1 MLTNRRSTFR
11 TTLFSLSV
19 WMLVSAMFPQFAWA
33 ENEAPTYVG
42 EFALVGKK
50 GTSQQVTDKKEP
62 VFNVREFRVSGNTL
76 LNVKDVE
83 QTMYRFLGREKVF
96 ADIEKAQHALEQ
108 RYRDA
113 GYPAVLVDIPEQSVS
128 DGVVWLK
135 VMESRISTRRISGSR
150 YYLPHVLAEQISS
163 LEPGNK
169 LTIATVQEEITQA
182 STAFPERSINPILRP
197 GRTPGTV
204 EVELKVEDQL
214 PLHGELEINDRY
226 GENTSRW
233 RALGSVGYSNLWQ
246 RGHSLNIQYQTAPE
260 KTQEVQV
267 WSGTYLFRVPQSQ
280 SMVAIYAVDS
290 KSNTAT
296 LGDLNVIGN
305 GNIYGLRWINPW
317 RDGQAFS
324 NNISLGVDYK
334 DFGESIQQQGADI
347 SNSPIDYAAFSIDFS
362 RARQTA
368 QQTTSYRMS
377 SGFGIRGLV
386 NDTAKF
392 EDKRSLAQA
401 NYLFLRASVAHS
413 RDLFAGT
420 RLQLELEGQWAN
432 SPLISNEQYAAG
444 GVDTVRGYHESQAM
458 GDDALRG
465 RVEWLIP
472 SLLKSSTGDKAVSA
486 TGIDGLLFWDGAAL
500 HVQQPLPGTD
510 AHTELAS
517 MGLGLRMNKAA
528 RWQANLDW
536 ARALKAVGS
545 VAKGDSRAHV
555 SVRYTF

>member
-1 MLTNRRSTFR
+1 
-11 TTLFSLSV
+11 
-19 WMLVSAMFPQFAWA
+19 MLVSAMLPQYVRA
-33 ENEAPTYVG
+33 ENETPTDGGDTAV
-42 EFALVGKK
+42 AAQA
-50 GTSQQVTDKKEP
+50 TSQQAVGTQVTDTQVTGTQVTGTQVSGNKAP
-62 VFNVREFRVSGNTL
+62 VFEVREFRVSGNTL

-83 QTMYRFLGREKVF
+83 RTLYRFLGQEKVF

-113 GYPAVLVDIPEQSVS
+113 GFPAVLVDIPEQSIS

-135 VMESRISTRRISGSR
+135 VTESRVSTRRISGSR

-169 LTIATVQEEITQA
+169 LQIATVQAEITQA
-182 STAFPERSINPILRP
+182 STAFPERAINPILRP

-260 KTQEVQV
+260 KTEEVQV
-267 WSGTYLFRVPQSQ
+267 WSGTYLFRMPQSQ

-290 KSNTAT
+290 NSNTAT
-296 LGDLNVIGN
+296 LGDLNIIGN
-305 GNIYGLRWINPW
+305 GSIYGLRWITPW
-317 RDGQAFS
+317 RDDETF
-324 NNISLGVDYK
+324 NNSISLGLDYK
-334 DFGESIQQQGADI
+334 NFALILQQQGA
-347 SNSPIDYAAFSIDFS
+347 NSPEPPIDYVAFSVDFG
-362 RARQTA
+362 RTQQTA
-368 QQTTSYRMS
+368 QQTTSYRLS

-386 NDTAKF
+386 NDAAKF
-392 EDKRSLAQA
+392 EYKRHLSQP
-401 NYLFLRASVAHS
+401 NYLFLRASVTHS

-420 RLQLELEGQWAN
+420 RLQLEMEGQWAN

-444 GVDTVRGYHESQAM
+444 GVDTVRGYHESQVL

-465 RVEWLIP
+465 RVEWLSP
-472 SLLKSSTGDKAVSA
+472 PLLATRLGNKAA
-486 TGIDGLLFWDGAAL
+486 PAQGLIGLLFWDGAAL
-500 HVQQPLPGTD
+500 HVQHPDVGHD
-510 AHTELAS
+510 AHTELS
-517 MGLGLRMNKAA
+517 SVGLGLRMNKSTN
-528 RWQANLDW
+528 WQASLDL
-536 ARALKAVGS
+536 ARALKAAGS